1 MIKIVRFFFFR
12 FPCPKVNQIGQKN
25 LLCASVRT
33 KKKSSQNNAE
43 AALEMKSFSFEV
55 LDSLKGLLRSH
66 RTQSLKFFQI
76 IERHSN
82 KNSYWKSQQN
92 EPFLSFMN
100 CSRIFPPTF
109 QIKTKM
115 RHHTLDGP
123 TSTSLQNKNFGRKY
137 SSNCL

>member
-1 MIKIVRFFFFR
+1 MIKIVRFFFSDFLAQ
-12 FPCPKVNQIGQKN
+12 KSIKLNKKN

-43 AALEMKSFSFEV
+43 AALDEKFSFEV

-66 RTQSLKFFQI
+66 QTQSLKFFQI

-92 EPFLSFMN
+92 ETFLSFMN
-100 CSRIFPPTF
+100 CSRIFPRTF

-115 RHHTLDGP
+115 RHHIPDGP
-123 TSTSLQNKNFGRKY
+123 TSLQNKNFGRKY

>member
-1 MIKIVRFFFFR
+1 MIKIVRFFFSDFLAQ
-12 FPCPKVNQIGQKN
+12 KSIKLNKKN

-43 AALEMKSFSFEV
+43 AALDEKFSFEV

-92 EPFLSFMN
+92 ETFLSFMN
-100 CSRIFPPTF
+100 CSRIFPRTF

-123 TSTSLQNKNFGRKY
+123 TSLQNKNFGRKY

>member
-1 MIKIVRFFFFR
+1 MIKIVRFFFLR
-12 FPCPKVNQIGQKN
+12 FPCPKVNQIGQKK
-25 LLCASVRT
+25 LIMCQCAYE
-33 KKKSSQNNAE
+33 KKSSQNNAE
-43 AALEMKSFSFEV
+43 AALDEKFSFEV

-92 EPFLSFMN
+92 ETFLSFMN
-100 CSRIFPPTF
+100 CSRIFPRTF

-123 TSTSLQNKNFGRKY
+123 TSLQNKNFGRKY

>member
-1 MIKIVRFFFFR
+1 MIKIVR
-12 FPCPKVNQIGQKN
+12 FPCPKVNQIEQKN

-43 AALEMKSFSFEV
+43 AALDEKFSFEV

-82 KNSYWKSQQN
+82 KNSYWKSQ
-92 EPFLSFMN
+92 
-100 CSRIFPPTF
+100 
-109 QIKTKM
+109 
-115 RHHTLDGP
+115 
-123 TSTSLQNKNFGRKY
+123 
-137 SSNCL
+137 

>member
-1 MIKIVRFFFFR
+1 MIKIVRFFFSDFLAQ
-12 FPCPKVNQIGQKN
+12 KSIKLNKKN

-43 AALEMKSFSFEV
+43 AALDEKFSFEV

-82 KNSYWKSQQN
+82 KNSYWKSQ
-92 EPFLSFMN
+92 
-100 CSRIFPPTF
+100 
-109 QIKTKM
+109 
-115 RHHTLDGP
+115 
-123 TSTSLQNKNFGRKY
+123 
-137 SSNCL
+137 

>member
-1 MIKIVRFFFFR
+1 MIKIVRFFFR
-12 FPCPKVNQIGQKN
+12 FPCPKVNQIEQKK
-25 LLCASVRT
+25 LIMCQCAYE
-33 KKKSSQNNAE
+33 KKSSQNNAE

-66 RTQSLKFFQI
+66 QTQSLKFFQI

-92 EPFLSFMN
+92 ETFLSFMN
-100 CSRIFPPTF
+100 CSRIFPRTF

-115 RHHTLDGP
+115 RHHIPDGP
-123 TSTSLQNKNFGRKY
+123 TSLQNKNFGRKY